1 MTTFRRSADAAG
13 PRKGRG
19 AASNPENRFAA
30 HRREFVDDG
39 WAPVDEAFEPAPL
52 RTHVTPEIAK
62 SILSRNDSPDIPFT
76 FSINPYHGCEH
87 GCIYCYARPSYAYL
101 DLSPGLDFETR
112 LFAKVNAAELLRE
125 ALRKPGHRCEAIALG
140 ANTDAYQPVERD
152 FRITRSL
159 LEVLDACHHPVTI
172 VTKNALV
179 LRDLDILGRLAARNL
194 VHVFIS
200 VTTLDHEVARRME
213 PRASSPTRRIETL
226 QALKE
231 ACVPCGVMVA
241 AIVPFLTDHETEAI
255 LERAAGAGAT
265 RAAYVLLRLPL
276 EIDVLF
282 CEWLGHNFPL
292 KADHVMGRVRAM
304 RDGRAYDPTFG
315 TRMRGEGLFADLLA
329 QRFGKARDR
338 LGLNRDRRGLDS
350 TRFRPPGPAGQL
362 DLF

>member
-1 MTTFRRSADAAG
+1 MSTPHRNAG
-13 PRKGRG
+13 ATGPTKGRG

-30 HRREFVDDG
+30 RQREAADDG
-39 WAPVDEAFEPAPL
+39 WKQADDEGHAPPL
-52 RTHVTPEIAK
+52 RTHVTPETAK

-76 FSINPYHGCEH
+76 FSINPYRGCEH
-87 GCIYCYARPSYAYL
+87 GCVYCYARPSHAYL

-125 ALRKPGHRCEAIALG
+125 ALRRPGHRCESIALG
-140 ANTDAYQPVERD
+140 ANTDAYQPIERD

-159 LEVLDACHHPVTI
+159 LEVLDACRHPVTI

-179 LRDLDILGRLAARNL
+179 LRDLDILGRMAARNL

-213 PRASSPTRRIETL
+213 PRASSPTRRIEAL
-226 QALKE
+226 HALKE
-231 ACVPCGVMVA
+231 AGVPCGVMVA
-241 AIVPFLTDHETEAI
+241 PIVPFLTDHETEAI

-276 EIDVLF
+276 EIDALF
-282 CEWLGHNFPL
+282 SEWLAHHFPL
-292 KADHVMGRVRAM
+292 KADHVMSRVRAM
-304 RDGRAYDPTFG
+304 RGGRSYDATFG
-315 TRMRGEGLFADLLA
+315 KRMRGEGLFADLLA
-329 QRFGKARDR
+329 QRFGKACDR
-338 LGLNRDRRGLDS
+338 LGLNRERRSLDT